1 MPAKFHP
8 VTPAIWDR
16 TMRELSPEA
25 KLVRLYLLT
34 CANRLSEGLYQLAI
48 GIVAHDTGLSPD
60 AVVEALGE
68 LESVALAS
76 YDRDA
81 EVVLDRTALRYAP
94 LRNGTDRE
102 GNVKRDNRI
111 AGAIRHIEN
120 VPDTPLKEAQYRLA
134 RDLSPALREAMDERF
149 PELRYGSTD
158 SRTVAEP
165 SPLPGALSLSQG
177 ATPMDQ
183 APRRAEPIREEQ
195 RRAESIDTPFPEDA
209 LILCAH
215 CSESAMMMRPGEP
228 KLYNGDP
235 YCGWCVGTLV

>member
-1 MPAKFHP
+1 
-8 VTPAIWDR
+8 
-16 TMRELSPEA
+16 MRELSPEA
-25 KLVRLYLLT
+25 KLVRLNLLT

-48 GIVAHDTGLSPD
+48 GIVAHDTGLSPH

-158 SRTVAEP
+158 SRTVSEP
-165 SPLPGALSLSQG
+165 SPLPGALSLSRG
-177 ATPMDQ
+177 ATPMDE

-195 RRAESIDTPFPEDA
+195 RRAEKGREGQRRAERIDTPFPEDA
-209 LILCAH
+209 PILCEH
-215 CSESAMMMRPGEP
+215 CSESAMIMRPGEP